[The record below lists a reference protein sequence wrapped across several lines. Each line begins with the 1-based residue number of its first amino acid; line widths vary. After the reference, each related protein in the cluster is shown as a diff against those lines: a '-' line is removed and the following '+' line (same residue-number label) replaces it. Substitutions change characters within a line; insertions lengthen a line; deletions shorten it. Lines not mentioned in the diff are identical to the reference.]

1 MIIRRTL
8 TSRQKEE
15 PLILII
21 RWVIT
26 TILFSMKRTVYIQII
41 MSLSLQT
48 QSHLQ
53 RIIEAVMSTFPPDD
67 ETESVV
73 SDVHSILEESQHHLS
88 AVWDRSI
95 PVDADSLSVPR
106 DAELRELEQ
115 RVLSLQQS
123 LAGSR
128 EETEL
133 LRRQRDALQSEVAR
147 LEAQL
152 ATQKRLISGLEGEG
166 RRMSSQLD
174 DARVKLTEDNRQLRE
189 ENEQLQRKI
198 VVFSTENEQTSREV
212 AFLRAEK
219 EEVAQR
225 HQQVVADYETEL
237 KKLHGE
243 IDMMT
248 SEREVLVKASQK
260 AELLKQRV
268 ESLRSVETQLSTLQ
282 EEVRD
287 VIGWHVEPI
296 VKREIGSFQDHGSR

>member
-1 MIIRRTL
+1 MGSTAL
-8 TSRQKEE
+8 
-15 PLILII
+15 PL
-21 RWVIT
+21 
-26 TILFSMKRTVYIQII
+26 
-41 MSLSLQT
+41 
-48 QSHLQ
+48 
-53 RIIEAVMSTFPPDD
+53 
-67 ETESVV
+67 
-73 SDVHSILEESQHHLS
+73 
-88 AVWDRSI
+88 
-95 PVDADSLSVPR
+95 DADSLSVPR

-174 DARVKLTEDNRQLRE
+174 DARAKLTEDNRQLRE

-243 IDMMT
+243 LDM
-248 SEREVLVKASQK
+248 
-260 AELLKQRV
+260 
-268 ESLRSVETQLSTLQ
+268 
-282 EEVRD
+282 
-287 VIGWHVEPI
+287 
-296 VKREIGSFQDHGSR
+296 